1 MGRALDCAA
10 RSTDPLAQLSRVERR
25 KRYGG
30 IPVWLIGPVAAYD
43 APDAVTRIGITSNDS
58 ENLRRSVVQHLRV
71 FCCSPPARARLRSC
85 Q

>member
-30 IPVWLIGPVAAYD
+30 IPVWLIGAVAAYD

-58 ENLRRSVVQHLRV
+58 GK
-71 FCCSPPARARLRSC
+71 PPQERGTTSTRLLL
-85 Q
+85 